1 MCGICGAV
9 GYVGDIRKKEQI
21 LAGMMKAIRHRGP
34 DGKKHYITGD
44 VMLGFQRLSIIDQDT
59 GMQPML
65 NEDRSIA
72 LVFNGE
78 IYNYASLRKELIKR
92 GHDFQSVSDSE
103 VLVHGYEENQ
113 SGIIEKLRGMFSF
126 AIWDEK
132 EETFFAAR
140 DYFGIKPFYY
150 ALIGQTLVFSSE
162 IKSILEFP
170 GYCRSVNEEAL
181 EQYLSFQYSVLPETF
196 FKGIYQLLPGHY
208 LVYKN
213 GKLSVVRYFKP
224 DLKPEPCKKW
234 SNLFGNIRDV
244 MYHSVQRHLVSD
256 VEVGSFLSGGVDSGL
271 ITAMSGCNQTFTVG
285 FAGEGELY
293 NETSCAKEL
302 AEHLGIENNCR
313 FISKEEFQAA
323 VPKVMYHLDEPSGDA
338 SAVALYFLAEEAS
351 KKVKVVLSGEGADE
365 IFGGYNIYLEPKALK
380 CMNWLP
386 IKIRRKLAKIA
397 SDRLPV
403 HMKGRNYL
411 IRAAHTLDQRYIGNA
426 YIFHEDEKKRL
437 LLRSGTIV
445 GTREFLKEE
454 YAGLKHLKDSDQMQS
469 IDLNHWLPGDILQKA
484 DKMSMA
490 HSLELRVPYLDRDVF
505 QIASRIP
512 HHIKT
517 KHYTTKY
524 ALRKVAGDY
533 LPQEI
538 CHRKKLGFPIPIRN
552 WMKEEDWYR
561 KIKIL
566 FTSDTAAA
574 YFHTEYLLE
583 LLEDH
588 KAGKTDN
595 SRKIWT
601 VLAFLVWH
609 QIFFETE
616 GGRNS

>member
-9 GYVGDIRKKEQI
+9 GYVGDTKEKERI
-21 LAGMMKAIRHRGP
+21 LAGMMRVIRHRGP
-34 DGKKHYITGD
+34 DGKKHYITED

-65 NEDRSIA
+65 NEDRSVA

-78 IYNYASLRKELIKR
+78 IYNYASLRKELIKK

-103 VLVHGYEENQ
+103 VLVHGYEEDQ
-113 SGIIEKLRGMFSF
+113 SDMIEKLRGMFSF

-132 EETFFAAR
+132 EKTFFAAR

-150 ALIGQTLVFSSE
+150 ALIGKTLVFASE

-170 GYCRSVNEEAL
+170 GYCRRVNEEAL
-181 EQYLSFQYSVLPETF
+181 EQYLSFQYSALPETF
-196 FKGIYQLLPGHY
+196 FKGIYQLPPGHY

-213 GKLSVVRYFKP
+213 GKLSVVRYFQP
-224 DLKPEPCKKW
+224 DLQPLSCKRW
-234 SNLFGNIRDV
+234 TSLSDDIEDTV
-244 MYHSVQRHLVSD
+244 YHSIQRHLVSD
-256 VEVGSFLSGGVDSGL
+256 VEVGSFLSGGVDSSL
-271 ITAMSGCNQTFTVG
+271 IAAMSGCSKTFTVG
-285 FAGEGELY
+285 FADEGVLY
-293 NETSCAKEL
+293 DETSCAKEL
-302 AEHLGIENNCR
+302 AEHFGMENNCR
-313 FISKEEFQAA
+313 FISKEEFRAA
-323 VPKVMYHLDEPSGDA
+323 VPKVMYYLDEPSGDA

-365 IFGGYNIYLEPKALK
+365 IFGGYNIYLEPKALRY
-380 CMNWLP
+380 MNWLP
-386 IKIRRKLAKIA
+386 VKIRKGLAKIA

-411 IRAAHTLDQRYIGNA
+411 IRAAHTLEERYIGNA
-426 YIFHEDEKKRL
+426 YIFHEDEKERL
-437 LLRSGTIV
+437 LLRSGTTA
-445 GTREFLKEE
+445 GTKEFLKEE
-454 YAGLKHLKDSDQMQS
+454 YTELKHLKDSDQMQS

-490 HSLELRVPYLDRDVF
+490 HSLEVRVPYLDRDVF
-505 QIASRIP
+505 QMARQIP
-512 HHIKT
+512 YQIKT

-524 ALRKVAGDY
+524 VLRKVAGDY
-533 LPQEI
+533 LPDKI

-552 WMKEEDWYR
+552 WIKEEDWYQQ
-561 KIKIL
+561 IKIL
-566 FTSDTAAA
+566 FTGDTAAA

-583 LLEDH
+583 LLNAH
-588 KAGKTDN
+588 KAGKADN

-616 GGRNS
+616 SGSGI